1 MKTITGKDVKLLP
14 EMIYEAILEHDGEK
28 GFLRDHVFFSK
39 DSIPEDAK
47 KLYTYFD
54 MSTPLFMEQ
63 CPNIL
68 KYIAK
73 SISENLY
80 EDMRYLDYE
89 NRRENGYPTIMY
101 HNWNYTFY
109 DNADIKMEYHREKN
123 KFSGE
128 EIDYVRLFFSLTAK
142 INKND

>member
-89 NRRENGYPTIMY
+89 NRRENRYPTIMY